1 MAAVGR
7 ESPLKGLN
15 ADDGSEVEFKG
26 KVGPKTEKKSEPSVA
41 AVFI

>member
-15 ADDGSEVEFKG
+15 ADNGSEVELKG
-26 KVGPKTEKKSEPSVA
+26 KVGPKTEKRETSVQ
-41 AVFI
+41 AVFL

>member
-15 ADDGSEVEFKG
+15 ADDGSEVALKG
-26 KVGPKTEKKSEPSVA
+26 KVGPKTEKSETSVA
-41 AVFI
+41 ALFI